1 MPDTNGVAT
10 VLIGEGTPLPANQSI
25 ESEAFLPGWKLI
37 KDLV

>member
-1 MPDTNGVAT
+1 MPDTNGVVTA
-10 VLIGEGTPLPANQSI
+10 LIRKGTPLPANPSI